1 VVVGGGGRRAAKC
14 RREAPFEALAGRE
27 LRVALN
33 NKGERL
39 AEGRFRRETLLK
51 FNTAETAA

>member
-1 VVVGGGGRRAAKC
+1 LTLG
-14 RREAPFEALAGRE
+14 
-27 LRVALN
+27 LN

-39 AEGRFRRETLLK
+39 AEGRFRLETLLK

>member
-1 VVVGGGGRRAAKC
+1 LTLG
-14 RREAPFEALAGRE
+14 
-27 LRVALN
+27 LN
-33 NKGERL
+33 IKGERL